1 MELRKL
7 IYTFYVD
14 YGNINTMATPIS
26 LQHHRP
32 PLSSHD
38 IPNNYSI
45 SIQVQTY
52 PCLVSLEKCSTLSEL
67 QQIHAQMLRTGLF
80 FDPYSASNIVAF
92 SALQLQDSGSL
103 HYARQVF
110 SQISNPTTYTCNS
123 LIRGYTNNNLHYQ
136 AIVFYREMIVQ
147 GLVPDRFTFPSL
159 FKSCVDLSE
168 GRQLHCHSTKFGFA
182 SDSYVQNTLMT
193 LYSSCGCLVSTERLF
208 YKMDDKSVV
217 SWATII
223 GAYVQWDQP
232 GEAIKIFER
241 MGSENVKPN
250 EITLVNVLA
259 SCARAGD
266 LGTTKRVHEYVDEN
280 GFGFH
285 VVLNT
290 ALMNAYSKCGCVTL
304 ARDLFDRMPHTQNN
318 LYCWNVLI
326 KGYVDDSEYE
336 EALLLFR

>member
-1 MELRKL
+1 
-7 IYTFYVD
+7 
-14 YGNINTMATPIS
+14 
-26 LQHHRP
+26 
-32 PLSSHD
+32 
-38 IPNNYSI
+38 
-45 SIQVQTY
+45 
-52 PCLVSLEKCSTLSEL
+52 
-67 QQIHAQMLRTGLF
+67 MLRTGLF

-123 LIRGYTNNNLHYQ
+123 LIRG
-136 AIVFYREMIVQ
+136 
-147 GLVPDRFTFPSL
+147 FTFPSL

-217 SWATII
+217 SRATII

-266 LGTTKRVHEYVDEN
+266 LGTTKRVHEYIDEN
-280 GFGFH
+280 DFGFH

-290 ALMNAYSKCGCVTL
+290 ALMNAYSKCGCVSL

-326 KGYVDDSEYE
+326 KGYVDDSDYE
-336 EALLLFR
+336 EALLLFREMQLKGLVGDKVTMVSLLLVLYPFGCS